1 MGYGRDRTSIENHLQ
16 SNHNIRPGEVIRAQL
31 PVEPDIT
38 TQMIFKRPIRYTEV
52 IAPTLQKQA
61 SEVPDAESAF
71 LIMALA
77 DHAEQVA
84 YTAFARSTSITLI
97 TSSILSSVAS

>member
-1 MGYGRDRTSIENHLQ
+1 MEYGRDRISVENHLH
-16 SNHNIRPGEVIRAQL
+16 SNHNIRPGEVISAQL

-38 TQMIFKRPIRYTEV
+38 TQMIFKRPIRYIEV

-77 DHAEQVA
+77 DHVEQVA
-84 YTAFARSTSITLI
+84 HTASARPTSITLI
-97 TSSILSSVAS
+97 TS